1 MAAPGRLSASLAAA
15 GRLLEGRR
23 CLVALSG
30 GPDSAVA
37 AWLAAAH
44 GASVR
49 AIHVHHGWPSSD
61 VMADA
66 AETVARHLQI
76 PLEIVHVEPP
86 AGPSPEGQAR
96 MVRYRALL
104 EAAAPDEVIVVG
116 HTLDDQAETVLF
128 NVARGSGTRGLSG
141 IPRRRGAIVRPLL
154 EVSRGEIED
163 LVNSE
168 RLPAVADPANA
179 DLALTRNRLRA
190 LMPSLEEAVGA
201 KVIAGLARS
210 GRIGTESDAV
220 LAGLAARVPLISKGQ
235 VFCLPL
241 AVLKSVSRPV
251 QRVAVL
257 EALRLIRPYGGTAA
271 ELERIADLVDGE
283 QSVTELAGGFVAA
296 VSSTMLMLGPAPHEA
311 PAPVHWPRELGLI
324 QWGNWSLSAR
334 LVEGRPAVLA
344 RGSRSAAFD
353 PLVLDQGPLIVR
365 STRPGDLIAIGSGHK
380 PVGDAV
386 SEGGVA
392 QLARRS
398 YPVVAAGETVVWVP
412 GVRRAAL
419 GWVSDDSARYLLL
432 EIIEEGAWI
441 SERC

>member
-1 MAAPGRLSASLAAA
+1 MA
-15 GRLLEGRR
+15 
-23 CLVALSG
+23 VSG

-66 AETVARHLQI
+66 AKTVARHLEI
-76 PLEIVHVEPP
+76 PLEVVHVEPP
-86 AGPSPEGQAR
+86 EGPSPEGQAR
-96 MVRYRALL
+96 IVRYRALL
-104 EAAAPDEVIVVG
+104 AAAHPDEVIVVG

-128 NVARGSGTRGLSG
+128 NVVRGSGTRGLSG
-141 IPRRRGAIVRPLL
+141 IPQRRGAIVRPLL
-154 EVSRGEIED
+154 RVSRGEVED
-163 LVNSE
+163 LVAAA

-179 DLALTRNRLRA
+179 DLALTRNRVRA
-190 LMPSLEEAVGA
+190 LMPALEEAVGA
-201 KVIAGLARS
+201 RVVAGLARS
-210 GRIGTESDAV
+210 GRIGTESDTV
-220 LAGLAARVPLISKGQ
+220 LAGLAADIPLVRKGQ
-235 VFCLPL
+235 VLCLPL
-241 AVLKSVSRPV
+241 AVVRSVSRPV
-251 QRVAVL
+251 RRVAIL
-257 EALRLIRPYGGTAA
+257 EALRRLRPYGGTAT
-271 ELERIADLVDGE
+271 ELERIGGLVDGE

-296 VSSTMLMLGPAPHEA
+296 VSSTMLMLGPTPQEA

-324 QWGNWSLSAR
+324 EWGNWSLSAR
-334 LVEGRPAVLA
+334 LVEGRPEIVA
-344 RGSRSAAFD
+344 RGTRSAAFD
-353 PLVLDQGPLIVR
+353 PLVLDHGPLVVR
-365 STRPGDLIAIGSGHK
+365 SARPGDLIAIDSGHK

-392 QLARRS
+392 QPARRS

-419 GWVSDDSARYLLL
+419 GWLSDDSARYLLL